1 MRFYDMIQFDP
12 AAVNRQIAQTD
23 DPKEIRR
30 WRWASIVRA
39 LLIVIFS
46 VVFIS
51 LMSALFGAENSS
63 MAVSIFCILLAVRFV
78 GYGYNIKDALINLF
92 LVFAIL
98 LFVPLAA
105 WECGLIGKLIFY
117 CAGLLVMLLMV
128 CQKPQLGNGGL
139 YTFSFIF
146 LSENPVSGQALISRA
161 GMALV
166 GFLLCAI
173 VMYRNHK
180 NQDRD
185 IRFLEILKKKSLK
198 DPLFQWILRL
208 ALGVGLLLSLF
219 SYFGLSKFIWAGFA
233 CGSLLSDYNVE
244 NSIHEKFKDRFIGAV
259 IGSLAFYLLYLL
271 VPAKFYPFFGP
282 IGGFCLSMC
291 TEYKHKTMIN
301 CFGALMTAV
310 SLYGLGN
317 AVFMRIGNTL
327 LGILFALL
335 FYYLYDHFVMKGL
348 LKARDDP
355 IASSFEG

>member
-78 GYGYNIKDALINLF
+78 GYGYNIKDALINMF

-208 ALGVGLLLSLF
+208 ALLSL
-219 SYFGLSKFIWAGFA
+219 
-233 CGSLLSDYNVE
+233 
-244 NSIHEKFKDRFIGAV
+244 IHI
-259 IGSLAFYLLYLL
+259 
-271 VPAKFYPFFGP
+271 
-282 IGGFCLSMC
+282 
-291 TEYKHKTMIN
+291 
-301 CFGALMTAV
+301 
-310 SLYGLGN
+310 
-317 AVFMRIGNTL
+317 
-327 LGILFALL
+327 
-335 FYYLYDHFVMKGL
+335 
-348 LKARDDP
+348 
-355 IASSFEG
+355 